1 MRFRGSRWE
10 ARRRVRENVEQ
21 KARAVL
27 RRVSFKKEN
36 TPCEFEPLHQGLPLG
51 SSSEGSE
58 LGRAVHR
65 LERLY
70 GGMLITKIDRAA

>member
-27 RRVSFKKEN
+27 RRASFKKEN
-36 TPCEFEPLHQGLPLG
+36 TPCEFEPLLPLG

>member
-36 TPCEFEPLHQGLPLG
+36 TPCEFEPLLPLG
-51 SSSEGSE
+51 SSSEGGE
-58 LGRAVHR
+58 PGRVVQR